1 MPWKVDWRVDVD
13 GADMTSR
20 MRPYL
25 LSIEVTDRDGSA
37 ADTCSLEFDDTGGQ
51 VKLPKE
57 GAKVEVWL
65 NGVSVFVGTVD
76 TARSR
81 GSKGGGRTLPVGAK
95 GFDSRGKVKEPLSFH
110 LDDATLQ
117 EFLDKAAGHAGLS
130 GISVSEGL
138 AGITRDYWSAEGES
152 FLHLG
157 QRLARELGATFKIRG
172 DRAVMKERG
181 DGKAPSGQDLPTV
194 VGWAGPGGNV
204 TGWDVSPFKGR
215 SAFRRAKVRYFD
227 REDATFKEEE
237 VDFELERD
245 GPDATNAVRVP
256 AADQAQAREVAS
268 ARKRDA
274 ERDTGGGWVELD
286 LVETAYAEA
295 DFVLTGIRPGIDGTY
310 RIASRTHRANK
321 NGGAV
326 TSLDIKQPAGDAGN
340 DERPE
345 N

>member
-1 MPWKVDWRVDVD
+1 MPWKVDWRVEVD
-13 GADMTSR
+13 GVDMTTR

-25 LSIEVTDRDGSA
+25 TSIEVTDRDGSA
-37 ADTCSLEFDDTGGQ
+37 GDTCSLEFDDSDGQ
-51 VKLPKE
+51 LKLPKD

-65 NGVSVFVGTVD
+65 NHVSVFAGTVD
-76 TARSR
+76 SVRSR
-81 GSKGGGRTLPVGAK
+81 GAKQGGRTLSVGAK
-95 GFDSRGKVKEPLSFH
+95 GFDSRSKVKEPLSFH
-110 LDDATLQ
+110 LDDDTLQ
-117 EFLDKAAGHAGLS
+117 AFLDKAARHAGLS
-130 GISVSEGL
+130 GVSVSDSL
-138 AGITRDYWSAEGES
+138 AGIARDYWSAEGES

-181 DGKAPSGQDLPTV
+181 DGKAPSGTDLPTV
-194 VGWAGPGGNV
+194 VGLVGLGSNV
-204 TGWDVSPFKGR
+204 INWDISPFKGR

-227 REDATFKEEE
+227 REEATFREEE

-256 AADQAQAREVAS
+256 AADQAQAREQAA

-274 ERDTGGGWVELD
+274 ERDTGGGSVELD

-295 DFVLTGIRPGIDGTY
+295 DFVLIGTRPGIDGTY
-310 RIASRTHRANK
+310 RISSRTHRANK

-326 TSLDIKQPAGDAGN
+326 TSLDIKQPGGGAGK
-340 DERPE
+340 DEKPRT
-345 N
+345 